1 MQILAY
7 YFHLKM
13 LLENDIIYL
22 VLFDVNFSYE
32 IGTKIHENI

>member
-32 IGTKIHENI
+32 ICSKMQETV